1 MAGNF
6 VYAKAWMVIP
16 GILENPLS
24 STVQRLFGEKKKR
37 LYNDSQSVGEEIIF
51 ENWPVNATMN
61 LLLRLVSQL
70 FMCPLSTYLSLSLA
84 APSLGF
90 YKGIFVL
97 PFHQCQQILPVT
109 FYSLCS

>member
-1 MAGNF
+1 MTSLKAGLQLLFYFILVSVAGNF
-6 VYAKAWMVIP
+6 VYAKAWMVIT
-16 GILENPLS
+16 GILEIPLS

-70 FMCPLSTYLSLSLA
+70 
-84 APSLGF
+84 
-90 YKGIFVL
+90 
-97 PFHQCQQILPVT
+97 
-109 FYSLCS
+109 LCAL

>member
-70 FMCPLSTYLSLSLA
+70 
-84 APSLGF
+84 
-90 YKGIFVL
+90 
-97 PFHQCQQILPVT
+97 
-109 FYSLCS
+109 LCAL